1 MPQATAAPSFTFTR
15 GTVSKGVPKI
25 SRKNQITIPV
35 DVLRETGLEPGDTV
49 VVRAAGKGRVELER
63 WEDLIDRFAGIL
75 PPGTYPPGY
84 LEELRK
90 EWDR

>member
-1 MPQATAAPSFTFTR
+1 M
-15 GTVSKGVPKI
+15 PKI

-35 DVLRETGLEPGDTV
+35 DVRRESGLEAGDTV

>member
-1 MPQATAAPSFTFTR
+1 M
-15 GTVSKGVPKI
+15 PKI

-35 DVLRETGLEPGDTV
+35 DVLRESGLEAGDTV